1 MLDFF
6 WSGKGWWFQ
15 LGGNGNGL
23 GWLLS
28 YPWGV
33 EPTAEGSF
41 RWMLRRMS
49 QLAIAMVLALGLI
62 SLALLTIQNVT
73 PVALSF
79 LTLQS
84 IEMPVGLL
92 LVFSLAG
99 GLVVG
104 SLLAPLP
111 GGNRRR
117 GVPSQQQLDREFD
130 FDDLV

>member
-1 MLDFF
+1 M
-6 WSGKGWWFQ
+6 
-15 LGGNGNGL
+15 
-23 GWLLS
+23 S
-28 YPWGV
+28 YPWEV
-33 EPTAEGSF
+33 QPPRQGSWI
-41 RWMLRRMS
+41 WMLRRMS

-92 LVFSLAG
+92 LVFAVAG

-104 SLLAPLP
+104 SLLVPLS
-111 GGNRRR
+111 GGSRRR
-117 GVPSQQQLDREFD
+117 GIPSQQQLDREFD

>member
-1 MLDFF
+1 
-6 WSGKGWWFQ
+6 
-15 LGGNGNGL
+15 
-23 GWLLS
+23 
-28 YPWGV
+28 
-33 EPTAEGSF
+33 
-41 RWMLRRMS
+41 MLRRMS